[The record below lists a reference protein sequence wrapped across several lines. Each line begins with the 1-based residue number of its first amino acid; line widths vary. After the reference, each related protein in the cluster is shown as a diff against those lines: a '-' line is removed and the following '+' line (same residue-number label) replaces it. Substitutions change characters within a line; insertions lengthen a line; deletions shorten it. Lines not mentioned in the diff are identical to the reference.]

1 MNEEEDPIALPPT
14 PKLPDPPKPA
24 YSRPKTSVDPAQK
37 FLEARGIGAS
47 DTGAMGKAF
56 GIGTALV
63 GSILAGAFLG
73 WLADRYLIHPKDT
86 PWGLIAGFL
95 LGCVSGFTNLI
106 RIGNELNKD

>member
-1 MNEEEDPIALPPT
+1 MNEEEPELPAR
-14 PKLPDPPKPA
+14 PKLPDPPKPTYA
-24 YSRPKTSVDPAQK
+24 RPRASVDPAQK

-63 GSILAGAFLG
+63 SSILAGAFLG
-73 WLADRYLIHPKDT
+73 WLADRYLIHPRDT

-106 RIGNELNKD
+106 RIGNELNKN